1 MNTLLITGATGFLGG
16 AVLESILNK
25 KNAPNLLL
33 LVRADNSVAAVERV
47 KENLR
52 KFNISEERLTALT
65 PGNILLGD
73 LANPQ
78 PFLDDPR
85 LNQVTHVLNCAA
97 VASFGNNPLIWKVRC
112 SLPGG
117 WLRSAALSAFC
128 TSAPRCPARQI
139 PILW

>member
-65 PGNILLGD
+65 PCNILLGIW
-73 LANPQ
+73 PIRS
-78 PFLDDPR
+78 PFSTTR
-85 LNQVTHVLNCAA
+85 A
-97 VASFGNNPLIWKVRC
+97 
-112 SLPGG
+112 
-117 WLRSAALSAFC
+117 
-128 TSAPRCPARQI
+128 
-139 PILW
+139 

>member
-65 PGNILLGD
+65 PGNILLGIRPIRSPRRP
-73 LANPQ
+73 APESA
-78 PFLDDPR
+78 DPR
-85 LNQVTHVLNCAA
+85 AQLRRRR
-97 VASFGNNPLIWKVRC
+97 LIW
-112 SLPGG
+112 
-117 WLRSAALSAFC
+117 
-128 TSAPRCPARQI
+128 
-139 PILW
+139 

>member
-65 PGNILLGD
+65 P
-73 LANPQ
+73 AW
-78 PFLDDPR
+78 
-85 LNQVTHVLNCAA
+85 HV
-97 VASFGNNPLIWKVRC
+97 
-112 SLPGG
+112 
-117 WLRSAALSAFC
+117 
-128 TSAPRCPARQI
+128 TSACSASSRSYWQEYQQ
-139 PILW
+139 

>member
-65 PGNILLGD
+65 PGNILLGSG
-73 LANPQ
+73 Q
-78 PFLDDPR
+78 
-85 LNQVTHVLNCAA
+85 
-97 VASFGNNPLIWKVRC
+97 
-112 SLPGG
+112 
-117 WLRSAALSAFC
+117 SAALSRRP
-128 TSAPRCPARQI
+128 APESGYPRAQLRRRRLI
-139 PILW
+139 W